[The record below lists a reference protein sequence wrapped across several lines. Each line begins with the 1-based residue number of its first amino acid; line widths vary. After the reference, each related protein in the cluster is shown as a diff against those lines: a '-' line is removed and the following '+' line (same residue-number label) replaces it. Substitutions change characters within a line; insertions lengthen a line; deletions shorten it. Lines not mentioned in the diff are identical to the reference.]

1 MPIDIII
8 ITVLLKEMMHQQQLL
23 QIQIELASRNMWAQ
37 LPVLSLK
44 STKVRKKE
52 HPPIKLLWL
61 HKKNRL
67 SIRTPQLEPSIMWK
81 MLKTMLLIDNG
92 LQETIDLTGLKL
104 KLMLGLTQT
113 PTEELLNLM
122 FQLLPLLLLNKK
134 LWRLSLMLI
143 LVNLKLMPRLQPKQ
157 RKMEL

>member
-1 MPIDIII
+1 
-8 ITVLLKEMMHQQQLL
+8 
-23 QIQIELASRNMWAQ
+23 
-37 LPVLSLK
+37 
-44 STKVRKKE
+44 
-52 HPPIKLLWL
+52 
-61 HKKNRL
+61 
-67 SIRTPQLEPSIMWK
+67 